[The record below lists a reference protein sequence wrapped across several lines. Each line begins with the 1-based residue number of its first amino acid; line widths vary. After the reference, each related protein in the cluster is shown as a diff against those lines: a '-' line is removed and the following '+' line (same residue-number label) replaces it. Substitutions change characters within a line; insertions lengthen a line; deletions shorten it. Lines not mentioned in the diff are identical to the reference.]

1 MATRLHPP
9 SNKVFVVGVGMTHF
23 TKAQA
28 GPDYPEL
35 AKEAVTAALRDARL
49 SYNAVEAVVAGYCY
63 GEPTCGQRAVYEM
76 GLTGVPVVNVN
87 NNCSTGSTAL
97 FVARNFVAGG
107 VYSCALAVGFEKME
121 RNLSQ
126 KYTDSGYT
134 SPVARHFDYM
144 FACGSSRDQ
153 VGRLNEMTGNVIK
166 MFGDAA
172 LEHQKKYGST
182 NEHLDV
188 LAYKNHK
195 HSVNNPYAQLQ
206 KEIPLSSIRD
216 SRKLY
221 GPISLF
227 QACATADGA
236 AAALVCNEAFVREH
250 GLEAQAVEI
259 VAQALVTD
267 LPSSFDVNHKS
278 FANLCGFDLTKKAAQ
293 KVFRDS
299 GLTPNDVDVLEV
311 HDCFSVNE
319 LLVMEAVG
327 LCQEGDGGK
336 LVDSGQWIRNTA
348 GGELFKVGGKWV
360 VNPSGGLESKGHPIG
375 ATGLAQC
382 AELCWQLRGMAGKRQ
397 VEGAKVALQHN
408 FGLGSAA
415 VVTLYRKWPH
425 ATARL

>member
-1 MATRLHPP
+1 M
-9 SNKVFVVGVGMTHF
+9 
-23 TKAQA
+23 KAQT
-28 GPDYPEL
+28 GPDYPEM
-35 AKEAVTAALRDARL
+35 AREAVTAALRDAGL
-49 SYNAVEAVVAGYCY
+49 PYTAVEAVVAGYCY

-107 VYSCALAVGFEKME
+107 LYSCALALGFEKME

-144 FACGSSRDQ
+144 FACGSNRQQ

-172 LEHQKKYGST
+172 LEHQRKYGS
-182 NEHLDV
+182 NDAHLTT

-206 KEIPLSSIRD
+206 KEIP
-216 SRKLY
+216 
-221 GPISLF
+221 F
-227 QACATADGA
+227 
-236 AAALVCNEAFVREH
+236 AFVKAH
-250 GLEAQAVEI
+250 GLESQAVEI

-267 LPSSFDVNHKS
+267 VPSSFDLENKS
-278 FANLCGFDLTKKAAQ
+278 FANLCGFDLTSRGAQ
-293 KVFRDS
+293 QVFRDS
-299 GLTPNDVDVLEV
+299 GLKPSDVDVLEV

-327 LCQEGDGGK
+327 LCGKGEGGK
-336 LVDSGQWIRNTA
+336 LVDSGRWIRNAA
-348 GGELFKVGGKWV
+348 GGELFQVGGRWV

-382 AELCWQLRGMAGKRQ
+382 AELCWQLRGKADKRQ

-415 VVTLYRKWPH
+415 VVTLYRVYSAQPSEAAAK
-425 ATARL
+425 ARL